1 MPASTSCSASCV
13 GLASGRS
20 SSTVSPWARWC
31 SRCWPGAEHAPAWGV
46 RFHHPH
52 QYRNWFLDPG
62 NQRLAAPYHHGFW
75 NLKLKAG
82 QLILFPSWVP
92 REVMPYYGGNERI
105 TIAFNCWFK
114 SRK

>member
-1 MPASTSCSASCV
+1 
-13 GLASGRS
+13 
-20 SSTVSPWARWC
+20 
-31 SRCWPGAEHAPAWGV
+31 V